1 MNRRSV
7 LIFGLPVVLVPA
19 LLYGILG
26 RERTLHALTRVAT
39 EQAVV
44 PVQVIS
50 PRGGPATR
58 PLVLPGTVRAW
69 YEAPI
74 FAQVAGY
81 VSSWSEDYGAIVKA
95 GQLLATIDTPGL
107 DAQYAAA
114 KASLNVAQA
123 NYRLAMS
130 TASRWQALA
139 GTPAVSQQEVDVQTA
154 GAAARKAEMEAAAQD
169 VARYAALEAFK
180 RVVAPFDGVVTARL
194 TDVGSYVN
202 AAGGDASVR
211 GNSTELFSV
220 ADVHEMRVFV
230 SVPQDYASLLGPNIT
245 ATLHQPSQPGKSIE
259 AKFLTTA
266 RAFNANTRTAVTELT
281 VDNPNHTLWP
291 GTFVEV
297 EFQVP
302 TDPTVLTMPESAL
315 IFREDGAQVA
325 IVDSQNRIHLRNV
338 TLGQNLGQ
346 TVQVTSGLSP
356 GDKLVNNPP
365 AGLLDGQPVKA
376 VTPANGYATA
386 PPKASPETPP
396 ETSPEPPPETPSL
409 AAAAGGDE

>member
-1 MNRRSV
+1 MKRRTL
-7 LIFGLPVVLVPA
+7 LIFGLPAVLVA
-19 LLYGILG
+19 TLVVYGLVG
-26 RERTLHALTRVAT
+26 RERSLAAVTRVSN

-50 PRGGPATR
+50 PQRGPATR

-81 VSSWSEDYGAIVKA
+81 VHSWNEDYGANVKA
-95 GQLLATIDTPGL
+95 GQLLATIDAPSL

-114 KASLNVAQA
+114 KANLGVSQA
-123 NYRLAMS
+123 NYRLAVS
-130 TASRWQALA
+130 TAARWQALA
-139 GTPAVSQQEVDVQTA
+139 GTPAVSQQEVDVQAA
-154 GAAARKAEMEAAAQD
+154 GAAARKAEMEAAAQE

-202 AAGGDASVR
+202 AAGGDLSAR
-211 GNSTELFSV
+211 GSSTELFTV

-230 SVPQDYASLLGPNIT
+230 SVPQDYANLLGPNIT
-245 ATLHQPSQPGKSIE
+245 ATLHEPSQPGKTIQ

-266 RAFNANTRTAVTELT
+266 RAFNANTRTAETELT
-281 VDNPNHTLWP
+281 VDNSNHALWP

-297 EFQVP
+297 VFQVP
-302 TDPTVLTMPESAL
+302 TDPSVLTMPEAAL
-315 IFREDGAQVA
+315 IFRAEGAQVA
-325 IVDSQNRIHLRNV
+325 VVDAQNHVHLHNV

-365 AGLLDGQPVKA
+365 AGLLEGQSVQPV
-376 VTPANGYATA
+376 TPVAGYANATQKVQA
-386 PPKASPETPP
+386 QPAKATTP
-396 ETSPEPPPETPSL
+396 
-409 AAAAGGDE
+409 

>member
-1 MNRRSV
+1 MKRRTL
-7 LIFGLPVVLVPA
+7 LIFGLPAVLVVA
-19 LLYGILG
+19 LLVYGLVG
-26 RERTLHALTRVAT
+26 RERSLAAVTRVSN
-39 EQAVV
+39 EQAIV

-50 PRGGPATR
+50 PQRGPPTR

-81 VSSWSEDYGAIVKA
+81 VQNWNEDYGADVKA
-95 GQLLATIDTPGL
+95 GQLLATIDAPGL

-114 KASLNVAQA
+114 KANLSVAQA
-123 NYRLAMS
+123 NYRLAVS
-130 TASRWQALA
+130 TAARWQALA
-139 GTPAVSQQEVDVQTA
+139 GTPAVSKQEVDVQAA
-154 GAAARKAEMEAAAQD
+154 GAEARKAEMEAASQE

-202 AAGGDASVR
+202 AAGGDVSVR
-211 GNSTELFSV
+211 GSSTELFTV

-245 ATLHQPSQPGKSIE
+245 ATLHEPSQPGRTIQ

-266 RAFNANTRTAVTELT
+266 RAFNANTRTAETELT
-281 VDNPNHTLWP
+281 VDNSNHSLWP
-291 GTFVEV
+291 GTFVDVVFE
-297 EFQVP
+297 VP
-302 TDPTVLTMPESAL
+302 TDPAVLTMPEAAL
-315 IFREDGAQVA
+315 IFRADGAQVA
-325 IVDSQNRIHLRNV
+325 VVDAQNRVHLRNV

-365 AGLLDGQPVKA
+365 AGLLEGQSVQPVTP
-376 VTPANGYATA
+376 VTGYAMATQKVA
-386 PPKASPETPP
+386 KATTP
-396 ETSPEPPPETPSL
+396 
-409 AAAAGGDE
+409 